1 MLKKLNS
8 TKTDEFVRSDVAILL
23 LRIGAAALILTHGF
37 SKLMKIMDGDF
48 GFMDPIGI
56 GATTSLFL
64 VTFAE
69 FFCALLLLVG
79 FFTRGALIPLI
90 INFLV
95 IIFIAHGDDP
105 FGRKELPLL
114 YLISFVTLFL
124 TGPGKLSLDGKLFGS
139 TRSG

>member
-1 MLKKLNS
+1 MLNKLTS
-8 TKTDEFVRSDVAILL
+8 TKTDEFASLDIALLL

-37 SKLMKIMDGDF
+37 SKFMKIMDGDF

-56 GATTSLFL
+56 GATSSLFL

-69 FFCALLLLVG
+69 FFCAIALLFG

-90 INFLV
+90 INMLV
-95 IIFIAHGDDP
+95 IVFIAHGDDP

-114 YLISFVTLFL
+114 YLISFITLFL
-124 TGPGKLSLDGKLFGS
+124 TGPGKLSLDEKLFGS
-139 TRSG
+139 SS

>member
-1 MLKKLNS
+1 MLNTLNS
-8 TKTDEFVRSDVAILL
+8 TRIDEFTSADVAILI
-23 LRIGAAALILTHGF
+23 LRLGAAALILTHGF
-37 SKLMKIMDGDF
+37 SKLMKILDGDF

-69 FFCALLLLVG
+69 FFCALFLLLG

-114 YLISFVTLFL
+114 YLTSFITLFL
-124 TGPGKLSLDGKLFGS
+124 TGPGKLSLDEKLFGS
-139 TRSG
+139 TE